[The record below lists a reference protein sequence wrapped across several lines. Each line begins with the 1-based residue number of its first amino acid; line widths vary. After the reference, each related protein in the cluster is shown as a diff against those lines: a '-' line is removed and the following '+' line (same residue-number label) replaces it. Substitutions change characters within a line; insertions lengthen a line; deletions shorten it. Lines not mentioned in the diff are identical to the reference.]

1 MSNLVTPLTPEQ
13 VAAQVQADE
22 NEGVAH
28 RVVEMLDATTETIA
42 GPQDQTISSATGE
55 TILANKPGIQT
66 GAAKMLDRVLNAFSP
81 DHAEKAMIAD
91 YVRAM
96 LEAERLAG
104 VLDPLTR
111 AKVDDVLN
119 LTLALPG
126 AE

>member
-1 MSNLVTPLTPEQ
+1 MSNLVTLLTPEQ
-13 VAAQVQADE
+13 VAAQVKADE
-22 NEGVAH
+22 HEGIAH
-28 RVVEMLDATTETIA
+28 RVVEMLDATAETVA
-42 GPQDQTISSATGE
+42 GPQDQTISSATAQAVLSGH
-55 TILANKPGIQT
+55 GIEKT
-66 GAAKMLDRVLNAFSP
+66 AADTLDKVLNAFSP
-81 DHAEKAMIAD
+81 DHGEKAMIAD